1 MAFDQERKARALD
14 DLSII
19 VACADEA
26 GISKHLFVGFGLL
39 LGIVR
44 GWDFIGHDDDVD
56 MCVKSDKITPEQEI
70 RYFAA
75 LARNG
80 MFTARR
86 KSETRPAA
94 DGWACDEIGL
104 ARKYSRGDTEPA
116 DDSFHVGHP
125 ARFTWFSLRKRSK
138 HNKFCH
144 WFWIPWNGRYWHTKG
159 KKWVAER
166 KFSTKQVSYDVF
178 HDEALMLGIPQGYL
192 DELVEIEFHGVKLN
206 VPVMAGHCLDYW
218 YPGWLTPAG
227 GSSAKRTVCRVPSWA
242 DPSHWKVQL
251 TT

>member
-1 MAFDQERKARALD
+1 VAYDQERKARALD

-26 GISKHLFVGFGLL
+26 GISEHLFVGFGLL

-44 GWDFIGHDDDVD
+44 EWDFIANDDDVD
-56 MCVKSDKITPEQEI
+56 MCVKSDKITPDQEI

-86 KSETRPAA
+86 KIEVRPDA
-94 DGWACDEIGL
+94 DGWTCDEIEM
-104 ARKYSRGDTEPA
+104 AREYYRGDAAGNATSRP
-116 DDSFHVGHP
+116 HP
-125 ARFTWFSLRKRSK
+125 ARFAWFSLRKRSE

-144 WFWIPWNGRYWHTKG
+144 WFMLPWNGCYWHTKG
-159 KKWVAER
+159 RNWVAER
-166 KFSTKQVSYDVF
+166 KFSHKQVAYDLV
-178 HDEALMLGIPQGYL
+178 HDEALMLGTPQGYL
-192 DELVEIEFHGVKLN
+192 DEIVEIEFRGVKLN

-227 GSSAKRTVCRVPSWA
+227 GSSAKRAVCRVPSWA
-242 DPSHWKVQL
+242 DPSRWKVQL